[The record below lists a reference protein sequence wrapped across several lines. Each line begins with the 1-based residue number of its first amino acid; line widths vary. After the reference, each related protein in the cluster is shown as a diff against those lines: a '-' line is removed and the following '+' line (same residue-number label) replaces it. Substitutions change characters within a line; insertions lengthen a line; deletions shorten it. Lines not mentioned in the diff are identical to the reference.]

1 MAHKFDPINFHKLEN
16 PERYLELPPE
26 KTLLKLGAAEGMK
39 SLDIGAG
46 TGFFSFALAK
56 IVGPHSI
63 VYSTDIS
70 EIMLNEIRN
79 KAKIRNITSIYT
91 ILSNEDEIGIN
102 EKVDFVNIGF
112 VLHEFNEPKHYLQKV
127 FDLQNPG
134 GRLAIIDWKKKE
146 TPKGP
151 PLHHRISE
159 DRCAE
164 ILLQIGYHEVEIID
178 IHENFYAVKAIKK

>member
-26 KTLLKLGAAEGMK
+26 ETLLKLGAAEGMK

-56 IVGPHSI
+56 IVGDNST
-63 VYSTDIS
+63 VFSTDIS
-70 EIMLNEIRN
+70 EIMLNEINN
-79 KAKIRNITSIYT
+79 KAKKNNITNIKT
-91 ILSNEDEIGIN
+91 ILSSENEIGISD
-102 EKVDFVNIGF
+102 KVDFVNIGF
-112 VLHEFNEPKHYLQKV
+112 VLHEFNHPKEYLQKV
-127 FDLQNPG
+127 FDIQNLG

-151 PLHHRISE
+151 PVNHRISE
-159 DRCAE
+159 ETCFD
-164 ILLQIGYHEVEIID
+164 ILTQIGYQKIEIID